1 MSIKNEIHQ
10 VLFSSVAKTLS
21 VAEDELTDDTK
32 LIKDLGAK
40 SVDFVRILGD
50 LEDEFDM
57 SIPFMEFRRK
67 ETLGECV
74 EFVAGM
80 FGS

>member
-1 MSIKNEIHQ
+1 MSIKDEIRQ
-10 VLFSSVAKTLS
+10 VLFSSVAKNMN
-21 VAEDELTDDTK
+21 VAEETLTDDTR

-57 SIPFMEFRRK
+57 SVPFMEFRRK
-67 ETLGECV
+67 ETLGDCV
-74 EFVAGM
+74 AFVAGM